1 MKKLI
6 SILITI
12 VMVLTVFAV
21 PVCAEDLYEGDFDIN
36 VAGGEMKVTVDWE
49 DFSGA
54 QCYKVSIDTENEYHS
69 AEGVVTES
77 SYNWTPDYNISP
89 NEVFTIT
96 VYAYDETGAV
106 IAQSDTLQFYIIPYL
121 CDYFGVYG
129 DADAD
134 EMVTIIDATVV
145 QQYLAKGYY
154 FNAMEECIADV
165 DCDGIVSVMD
175 STHIQ
180 QALAGIRNY
189 PNRTG
194 DSAMI
199 GWVSYDV
206 CFDKFW

>member
-6 SILITI
+6 SILIAI

-21 PVCAEDLYEGDFDIN
+21 PAYAEDLNEGDFNIN
-36 VAGGEMKVTVDWE
+36 VAGGDMKVTVDWE

-54 QCYKVSIDTENEYHS
+54 QCYKVSIDTEYDYHC
-69 AEGVVTES
+69 AEGVVTDS
-77 SYNWTPDYNISP
+77 SYNWTPDYNITP
-89 NEVFTIT
+89 EEVFTIT
-96 VYAYDETGAV
+96 VYAYEETGAV
-106 IAQSDTLQFYIIPYL
+106 IAQSDTLQFYIIPCL

-145 QQYLAKGYY
+145 QQYLAKDCY
-154 FNAMEECIADV
+154 FNAMQECIADV
-165 DCDGIVSVMD
+165 DSDGILSVMD

-206 CFDKFW
+206 CFDNFW